1 MITLK
6 LNFIK
11 TNPSGNTTILIDSI
25 VPEQD
30 QSAVAKRL
38 LAYDSVQAEQV
49 GFLTHPE
56 ASADYTIAMR
66 MMGGEFCGNATRSAA
81 VYTVFAGLLQP
92 SVDGIYTPIIRCSG
106 AAHPI
111 PCTVK
116 ETNQEATYWAE
127 AQMPG
132 PLAIQND
139 TVSFLGDTINYT
151 KVIFE
156 GITHCIIKYKD
167 LPLGGNGA
175 PISLRTI
182 YAIVKDDLFNGEAA
196 AYGLMFYNELQ
207 KTLDPVVY
215 VKATDSTYWEQSCAS
230 GSSAIAAAHA
240 WANYGDKATAD
251 GRNGKPIANPL
262 TLTLS
267 QPGGP
272 LHMRIVP
279 TETGCQY
286 FLSGIINIA
295 AIGEAYL

>member
-1 MITLK
+1 MK

-11 TNPSGNTTILIDSI
+11 TNPSGNTTILVDSA
-25 VPEQD
+25 VPEKK
-30 QSAVAKRL
+30 QSVVAKRL

-49 GFLTHPE
+49 GFLTIPDDTT
-56 ASADYTIAMR
+56 DYNIALR

-81 VYTVFAGLLQP
+81 VYTVFSGLLRP
-92 SVDGIYTPIIRCSG
+92 NEGGLYLPTVRCSG
-106 AAHPI
+106 AANPI

-116 ETNQEATYWAE
+116 ETNHEATYWAE

-132 PLAIQND
+132 PELVEAG
-139 TVSFLGDTINYT
+139 TVPFLSDEIKYT
-151 KVIFE
+151 KVVFE
-156 GITHCIIKYKD
+156 GITHFIIEYKD
-167 LPLGGNGA
+167 LPIGGNGA
-175 PISLRTI
+175 PISPRTV
-182 YAIVKDDLFNGEAA
+182 YAIVKDDLFNGDAA
-196 AYGLMFYNELQ
+196 AYGIMFYNELQ

-230 GSSAIAAAHA
+230 GSSAVAAAHA
-240 WANYGDKATAD
+240 WTLYDDLATKD
-251 GRNGKPIANPL
+251 GREGKPIAEPIM
-262 TLTLS
+262 LTLS

-295 AIGEAYL
+295 AIGDAYL